1 MSRFYVPKS
10 KIKKNEIIIDGK
22 EARHV
27 LDVMRLRRKDDVVV
41 FDGEGNEY
49 AGFIKETVNRPK
61 ELVVQITHVKKT
73 ANKSVLE
80 ITLAQAIPKMNRMD
94 YIAEKATELG
104 VTRVIPMVSERTV
117 VRPRE
122 NACGKKTERWRKKAV
137 AAAKQC
143 GRRDIPVITDVE
155 EYRDVVDKTDRYEL
169 ILMACLSGN
178 TVPLKEALDGIR
190 ASKILLFIGPEG
202 GFSPEEIE
210 VLTAKGN
217 CRCVSLGARV
227 LKSDTA
233 GLYMLAV
240 VGYELGD

>member
-27 LDVMRLRRKDDVVV
+27 LDVMRLRHKDDVVV

-49 AGFIKETVNRPK
+49 AGFIKETINRPK
-61 ELVVQITHVKKT
+61 GLVVQITHVKKT
-73 ANKSVLE
+73 TDKSGAE

-94 YIAEKATELG
+94 YIVEKATELG
-104 VTRVIPMVSERTV
+104 VTRIIPMVSERTV

-143 GRRDIPVITDVE
+143 GRRDLPVITDIE
-155 EYRDVVDKTDRYEL
+155 EYGDVVGETDRYDL
-169 ILMACLSGN
+169 VLMACLSGN
-178 TVPLKEALDGIR
+178 TMPLKEALAGIR
-190 ASKILLFIGPEG
+190 ASKILFFIGPEG
-202 GFSPEEIE
+202 GFSPEE
-210 VLTAKGN
+210 VASLKNRNN
-217 CRCVSLGARV
+217 CRYVSLGQRV

-233 GLYMLAV
+233 GLYLLAV
-240 VGYELGD
+240 VGYELGA